1 MLGHFRL
8 ASVFYLSNTTTQ
20 LQINLREMSLISR
33 RTLASSSRV
42 LQTAASTAS
51 QNASAS
57 ASGSGPGSKERETA
71 NSIIQNVLAM
81 YSQSASTGAASN
93 PFGGAATSGAPG
105 GMDEGRI
112 MLSNLPSGPSGPRP
126 LFAAGEVGP
135 SLPLHSAYTPYMK
148 KQRCHGRVGGL
159 TVDPPPS
166 HTQRDRAQPPFSPS
180 SPSAPPWP
188 FSIPRQTT
196 RSVRAERH

>member
-1 MLGHFRL
+1 
-8 ASVFYLSNTTTQ
+8 
-20 LQINLREMSLISR
+20 MSLISR

-42 LQTAASTAS
+42 LQTAAAAAP

-57 ASGSGPGSKERETA
+57 ASGSGSGSKERATA

-81 YSQSASTGAASN
+81 YSQSALTAAAGGAASN
-93 PFGGAATSGAPG
+93 PFGGAATSGVVGAAG

-126 LFAAGEVGP
+126 VFAAGEVGP
-135 SLPLHSAYTPYMK
+135 SLPLHSTYSTYTK

-166 HTQRDRAQPPFSPS
+166 HTQRERAQPPFSPS
-180 SPSAPPWP
+180 RPSAPPWP

-196 RSVRAERH
+196 RPVRAERH